1 MTVKP
6 RVMVPSLK
14 ILAVKVQFA
23 RNEEAKMLPTL
34 LKCFPSLESAY
45 HGNGLDVSSIYTD
58 H

>member
-45 HGNGLDVSSIYTD
+45 HGNGLDV
-58 H
+58 